1 MVRGWGKIDFGL
13 VATVGLAALA
23 ALAAVVPA
31 VAAARPGDIYV
42 ADNDGRVLRVKRETG
57 AVSIVASGA
66 PLVNPSGIAFDPL
79 TGKLLVSDEGAD
91 SIFLVNRKTGA
102 VSPAAPAGTPIDY
115 PFGIAR
121 GAGGKIVFADAN
133 AGTGL
138 GGALLRISGGS
149 ATVIDS
155 GAPFGDDTYGLALAP
170 SGRALMA
177 DDTAGV
183 LSRTAEGVTSV
194 FASDPPL
201 ADATGLARA
210 PDGTLY
216 VADYGFGGII
226 RIKPNGDVLA
236 FTAPG
241 AIGEPYDADLL
252 PSGDLAVPDAASAT
266 GAVYRVDHLNG
277 NVSPITATGIGDAYG
292 VAVEPTLCGGRFA
305 TLSGT
310 NAADSFSGSRFGDRI
325 AGLKG
330 GDGLAGLRGADTLCG
345 AQGGDTLRGGK
356 GRDRLIGGP
365 GHDVCVG
372 GPGRDRFSGC
382 EVRR

>member
-13 VATVGLAALA
+13 VATVGLA

-79 TGKLLVSDEGAD
+79 TEKLLVSDEGAD

-102 VSPAAPAGTPIDY
+102 VSPAAPAGSPIAY

-121 GAGGKIVFADAN
+121 GAGGKIVFADAD
-133 AGTGL
+133 AGSGL
-138 GGALLRISGGS
+138 TGALLRISGGS

-155 GAPFGDDTYGLALAP
+155 GAPFGVDTYGLALAP
-170 SGRALMA
+170 SGLALMA
-177 DDTAGV
+177 DDATGV
-183 LSRTAEGVTSV
+183 LRRTAAGATSV
-194 FASDPPL
+194 LASDPPL
-201 ADATGLARA
+201 EDATGLARA

-226 RIKPNGDVLA
+226 RIKPNGNVLA
-236 FTAPG
+236 LTAPG
-241 AIGEPYDADLL
+241 AIGEPFDADLL
-252 PSGDLAVPDAASAT
+252 PSGDLAVPDSTT
-266 GAVYRVDHLNG
+266 GAVYRVNRLSG
-277 NVSPITATGIGDAYG
+277 AVSPITATGIGDAYG

-345 AQGGDTLRGGK
+345 AQGGDALRGGK

-365 GHDVCVG
+365 GDDVCVG